1 MSTKNNPYLNAMQPW
16 PGMEGYIRRVT
27 LPDSLTLHLY
37 DSAPDGDE
45 NLPAALL
52 VHGLGDDADTWRHI
66 FAPLARTRRVVALDL
81 PGFARSDPAP
91 GAYRPPFFR
100 DVLLSLLD
108 TLSIPRA
115 TLIGHSL
122 GAMLCQYL
130 AFEQP
135 ERVERLILLGGT
147 VITRHQKITR
157 ELLLYLLPVIGDWQY
172 NRLRKDPHKAY
183 ETLRPYYADLD
194 SLPEA
199 ERSFLFERVNQRV
212 WSDTQRV
219 AFLYTLRSL
228 SRWVSSQR
236 RHLEE
241 ALAASTT
248 PTLMVWGDRDGIN
261 SLDNGR
267 LAAQIRPD
275 SRLVVL
281 REAGHNLQHEQPQAL
296 LQAMQDF
303 EGSEVEHAITP

>member
-1 MSTKNNPYLNAMQPW
+1 MPAKSNPYLKTMQPW
-16 PGMEGYIRRVT
+16 PGLEPYMKRVT
-27 LPDSLTLHLY
+27 LPDSLSLHLF
-37 DSAPDGDE
+37 DSAPDGGN

-52 VHGLGDDADTWRHI
+52 VHGLGDDADTWRHL
-66 FAPLARTRRVVALDL
+66 FAALARDRRVVALDL
-81 PGFARSDPAP
+81 PGFARSDPMP
-91 GAYRPPFFR
+91 GAYRLPFYR

-108 TLSIPRA
+108 TLAIPRA
-115 TLIGHSL
+115 TMIGHSL

-130 AFEQP
+130 AFERP
-135 ERVERLILLGGT
+135 ERVERLILLAGS
-147 VITRHQKITR
+147 VIARHQQINR
-157 ELLLYLLPVIGDWQY
+157 ELLLYLVPVIGDWQY
-172 NRLRKDPHKAY
+172 NRLRKDPQTAY

-194 SLPEA
+194 ALPEA
-199 ERSFLFERVNQRV
+199 ERAFMFERVNQRV

-241 ALAASTT
+241 TLAASTT
-248 PTLMVWGDRDGIN
+248 PTLMVWGDRDAIN

-275 SRLVVL
+275 TRLVVV
-281 REAGHNLQHEQPQAL
+281 REAGHNLHHEQPQAL
-296 LQAMQDF
+296 LQALWDF
-303 EGSEVEHAITP
+303 EGSEVSHASAP

>member
-1 MSTKNNPYLNAMQPW
+1 MPAKSNPYLKAMQPW
-16 PGMEGYIRRVT
+16 PGLEAYTRRVT
-27 LPDSLTLHLY
+27 LPDSLSLHLY
-37 DSAPDGDE
+37 DSAPDGGE

-52 VHGLGDDADTWRHI
+52 VHGLGDDADTWRHL
-66 FAPLARTRRVVALDL
+66 FEPLARSRRVVALDL

-91 GAYRPPFFR
+91 GAYNIPFYR

-108 TLSIPRA
+108 TLAIPRA

-130 AFEQP
+130 AFERP

-183 ETLRPYYADLD
+183 ETLRPYYAELEA
-194 SLPEA
+194 LPDA
-199 ERSFLFERVNQRV
+199 EKAFMFERVNQRV

-241 ALAASTT
+241 TLSASTT
-248 PTLMVWGDRDGIN
+248 PTLMVWGDRDAIN

-267 LAAQIRPD
+267 LAAQIRLD
-275 SRLVVL
+275 TRLVVL

-296 LQAMQDF
+296 LQALG
-303 EGSEVEHAITP
+303 EYEELEVEHATTP